1 LNKAVAVGLVAAG
14 VILTGNKHKLWG
26 RTLVRLSESVKKA
39 DYRAISEG
47 NSQGN
52 HGNRRKRHHE
62 NHQQSTQDRLNSP
75 QIAAAATSDA
85 LFLSA
90 SLGCAASLTVP
101 ALTLAAV
108 NN

>member
-1 LNKAVAVGLVAAG
+1 VV
-14 VILTGNKHKLWG
+14 LTGDEHELWG
-26 RTLVRLSESVKKA
+26 STLARLSKSVEKA
-39 DYRAISEG
+39 DHNAVSER

-52 HGNRRKRHHE
+52 HGNRSKRHNE
-62 NHQQSTQDRLNSP
+62 NHQQGTQDRLNSP

-90 SLGCAASLTVP
+90 SFRCAASLTVP

>member
-1 LNKAVAVGLVAAG
+1 VS
-14 VILTGNKHKLWG
+14 LTGNQDELWG
-26 RTLVRLSESVKKA
+26 SALLRLSKSVEQA
-39 DYRAISEG
+39 DHSAISER

-52 HGNRRKRHHE
+52 HGNCRKRHHK
-62 NHQQSTQDRLNSP
+62 NHQQGTQDRLNSP